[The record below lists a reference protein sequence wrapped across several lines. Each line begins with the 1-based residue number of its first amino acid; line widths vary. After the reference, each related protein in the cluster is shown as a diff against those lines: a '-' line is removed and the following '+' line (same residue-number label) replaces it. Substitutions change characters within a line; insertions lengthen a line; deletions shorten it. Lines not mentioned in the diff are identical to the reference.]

1 MLSNFFITAW
11 RHLRN
16 NKLFSLINTGGLA
29 IAMTI
34 AIFMLLWVQNEWR
47 FDDYQPD
54 AEKIYLLSVSDKKNS
69 DEIGELVPYPLK
81 EAITQKLNSIEQ
93 STSAMSLRYQS
104 LVFNINNNIFPEE
117 NGLWVDNN
125 WFDLFKYDFIEGS
138 AISFNNNPRSLILT
152 ESKARQF
159 FGNQPYTGKTLQIDS
174 ISYTIAGVV
183 KDNPAYSSF
192 QQEVFIPMAAKL
204 SNPQQAR
211 DAAYWGSSSCV
222 TFIKVMPETDPTQ
235 LENAITQIYG
245 DNKVTQNAFTKK
257 VELVQL
263 PMLHF
268 KEGITSSIFPHG
280 SRKSM
285 YIFSSLAIL
294 LLITAS
300 INFVNLSVARAGL
313 RSKEISMRKITG
325 AGRGHLFVQLMT
337 EAIVTAFLSLMLT
350 VILLY
355 ILWPIFNS
363 FTGMPIEFNLLSGH
377 TISILAG
384 TFVTVI
390 LLTGIYP
397 ALLLSSFKPVLLFQ
411 DRGALGI
418 RKGSLQTVLVTTQF
432 VLAIVMITGTIVIYR
447 QLNFIQQQD
456 PGYKREQVFSFRLP
470 FKAIQQMKLKPDQK
484 KMFLDTWKNEL
495 KTSPAIQNVTRI
507 NFGSIMNNTGKTG
520 TLLNW
525 HGYPKETE
533 ERMITEFMT
542 DIDFN
547 KIMQLDFVE
556 GGWFNESDGRDQ
568 ENIILNE
575 TAARLYGLKQPI
587 VGTRFSSP
595 GTEGSIIGVVKD
607 FHFQSMH
614 DAIGPLVINQDQYGF
629 GNTFL
634 IKTQP
639 GQIQAALDIAEK
651 TWKKYLPGDPIS
663 FRFLD
668 EEFEQLYAK
677 DKLMMRFSFLFG
689 GLSILL
695 SCMGLLGITV
705 FAVTQ
710 RSKEISIRKVLGASS
725 ANISFLLSGKF
736 LKPVIIALLIAIPVS
751 YYVADLWLKNYA
763 YRISISWQ
771 YFISSAAIII
781 LIALITI
788 AAQAVKAGLQNPVK
802 ALRKE

>member
-1 MLSNFFITAW
+1 MFSNFFVTAW

-16 NKLFSLINTGGLA
+16 NKLFSLINTGGLS

-34 AIFMLLWVQNEWR
+34 AIFMLVWVQNEWR
-47 FDDYQPD
+47 FDNYHTD
-54 AEKIYLLSVSDKKNS
+54 AENIHLLSVSDTKNNN
-69 DEIGELVPYPLK
+69 ERAELVPYPLLA
-81 EAITQKLNSIEQ
+81 AITQQLNGIQQ
-93 STSAMSLRYQS
+93 STSAMSLRHQTLS
-104 LVFNINNNIFPEE
+104 FNINNNIFSESE
-117 NGLWVDNN
+117 GLWVDGN
-125 WFDLFKYDFIEGS
+125 WFDLFTYDFLEGS
-138 AISFNNNPRSLILT
+138 AASFNNNPRSLILT

-159 FGNQPYTGKTLQIDS
+159 FGNQPYTGKTLLIDS
-174 ISYTIAGVV
+174 VSYAVAGVV

-192 QQEVFIPMAAKL
+192 QQEVFIPLAARL
-204 SNPQQAR
+204 SNPEQER
-211 DAAYWGSSSCV
+211 NAAYWGSSSCV
-222 TFIKVMPETDPTQ
+222 TFIKLLPGTNTAQ
-235 LENAITQIYG
+235 LANAITQIYAA
-245 DNKVTQNAFTKK
+245 NKVSNNAFTRK
-257 VELVQL
+257 VELVRL

-268 KEGITSSIFPHG
+268 TEGFSGSIFPHG

-325 AGRGHLFVQLMT
+325 ASRGHLFIQLIT
-337 EAIVTAFLSLMLT
+337 EAVVTAFLSLMLT
-350 VILLY
+350 IILLY
-355 ILWPIFNS
+355 ILWPLFNS
-363 FTGMPIEFNLLSGH
+363 FTGTPIQLNMLNGH
-377 TISILAG
+377 ILSILAG
-384 TFVTVI
+384 TFITVV

-432 VLAIVMITGTIVIYR
+432 VLAVVMITGTIVIYR
-447 QLNFIQQQD
+447 QLSFIQQQD

-470 FKAIQQMKLKPDQK
+470 FKAIQQMRMKPDQK
-484 KMFLDTWKNEL
+484 ELFLGTLKNEL
-495 KTSPAIQNVTRI
+495 KTSPAIQSVTRI
-507 NFGSIMNNTGKTG
+507 NFGSVMNNTGKTG
-520 TLLNW
+520 TKLNW
-525 HGYPKETE
+525 HGYPQETE
-533 ERMITEFMT
+533 EKMITQFMT

-556 GGWFNESDGRDQ
+556 GGWFNESDGRDAD
-568 ENIILNE
+568 NIILNE
-575 TAARLYGLKQPI
+575 TAVRLYGLKQP
-587 VGTRFSSP
+587 VTGTRFSSP
-595 GTEGSIIGVVKD
+595 GEDGSIIGVVKD

-614 DAIGPLVINQDQYGF
+614 EAIGPLVIRQDQYAF
-629 GNTFL
+629 GSTFL
-634 IKTQP
+634 VKTHP
-639 GQIQAALDIAEK
+639 GQIQPALAIAEK
-651 TWKKYLPGDPIS
+651 TWKKYFPGDPLS

-705 FAVTQ
+705 FAVRQ
-710 RSKEISIRKVLGASS
+710 RNKEISIRKVLGASS
-725 ANISFLLSGKF
+725 TSISLLLSGKF
-736 LKPVIIALLIAIPVS
+736 LKPVIIALLIAVPIS
-751 YYVADLWLKNYA
+751 YNVAELWLKNYA

-781 LIALITI
+781 LISLVTI
-788 AAQAVKAGLQNPVK
+788 AIQAIRAGLENPVK